1 MRFGGFHF
9 QRLGANS
16 PSVPT
21 LSTTRWLNTEETQM
35 VLKNANESANET
47 PSFQKSL
54 QIKNETNPELF
65 TRE

>member
-1 MRFGGFHF
+1 
-9 QRLGANS
+9 
-16 PSVPT
+16 
-21 LSTTRWLNTEETQM
+21 M
-35 VLKNANESANET
+35 VLKSANESANET

>member
-35 VLKNANESANET
+35 ILKSANET